1 MSILITIL
9 VVIVSIIV
17 LLLLIALFTKKEYS
31 ILKEITINRPR
42 QDVFDY
48 IKYVRN
54 QDYYSV
60 WVMMDL
66 QMKRE
71 FKGIDGTSGFVSA
84 WDSNN
89 KKVGKGEQT
98 IKKVTDGERLDLQI
112 HFIKPFE
119 GLADAYMTTE
129 NTGND
134 QTKVKWGF
142 DSKMAYPMNI
152 MLLFMNMD
160 KLVGK
165 DLETGLNNLKAVLE
179 KK

>member
-1 MSILITIL
+1 MSVLVTILI
-9 VVIVSIIV
+9 VIASIIA
-17 LLLLIALFTKKEYS
+17 LILLIALFTKKEYS
-31 ILKEITINRPR
+31 ILKETIINRPR
-42 QDVFDY
+42 QDVFNY
-48 IKYVRN
+48 IKYVKN

-60 WVMMDL
+60 WVMIDPN
-66 QMKRE
+66 MKRE
-71 FKGIDGTSGFVSA
+71 FKGIDGTVGFVSA
-84 WDSNN
+84 WESTN
-89 KKVGKGEQT
+89 KRAGKGEQT
-98 IKKVTDGERLDLQI
+98 IVKVTDGERLDMQI

-129 NTGND
+129 NAAAN

-165 DLETGLNNLKAVLE
+165 DLETGLINLKTILE
-179 KK
+179 K